1 MASKYMTASGAVGA
15 SGDNNQASRIFIT
28 GDKAVATVGTISLK
42 QGGSG
47 GTDVWKAYMD
57 GGSCG
62 QFSIPNIV
70 FDYVTISNVE
80 ICIEFYKQHGKA

>member
-1 MASKYMTASGAVGA
+1 MANKYMTASGAVGA

-28 GDKAVATVGTISLK
+28 GDQAVATVGTISLK

-62 QFSIPNIV
+62 QFTIPNIV

-80 ICIEFYKQHGKA
+80 VCLEFYKQHGVA

>member
-1 MASKYMTASGAVGA
+1 MANKYMTASDAVGA
-15 SGDNNQASRIFIT
+15 SGDYNIASRIFIT
-28 GDKAVATVGTISLK
+28 GDQAVGTVGTVSLK

-57 GGSCG
+57 GGGCG
-62 QFSIPNIV
+62 QFSIPNLV

-80 ICIEFYKQHGKA
+80 ICIEYFKQHGI